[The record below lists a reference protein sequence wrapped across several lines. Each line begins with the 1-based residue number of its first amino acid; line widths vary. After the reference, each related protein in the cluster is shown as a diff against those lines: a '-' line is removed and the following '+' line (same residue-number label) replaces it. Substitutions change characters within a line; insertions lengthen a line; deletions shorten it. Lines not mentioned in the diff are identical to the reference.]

1 MTNEIATT
9 VIKRC
14 KRARTTRLEVCRVQ
28 LASYR
33 LRGIVK
39 VFADQSFGR
48 SMKGRRRIIPL
59 TTAMFIWKIE
69 SRRKSR
75 ERERERGERGKEG
88 EREIWRYGRRGSLL
102 NPWDQDRFAWTP
114 RKKAN
119 CMFAAGRLSN
129 QPEWA
134 LSDCRPAICPLT
146 TTGPISW
153 EGYNPCRLAWFD

>member
-1 MTNEIATT
+1 MQTSSHNS
-9 VIKRC
+9 
-14 KRARTTRLEVCRVQ
+14 ARGLQSAV
-28 LASYR
+28 S
-33 LRGIVK
+33 IIS
-39 VFADQSFGR
+39 FARHRQSIRRPKSFGR
-48 SMKGRRRIIPL
+48 SMKGRRMIIPL

-69 SRRKSR
+69 SRPKPRETETER
-75 ERERERGERGKEG
+75 ERERERERKKGRKG
-88 EREIWRYGRRGSLL
+88 GREIWRYGRRGSLL

-119 CMFAAGRLSN
+119 GTFAVGRLSN